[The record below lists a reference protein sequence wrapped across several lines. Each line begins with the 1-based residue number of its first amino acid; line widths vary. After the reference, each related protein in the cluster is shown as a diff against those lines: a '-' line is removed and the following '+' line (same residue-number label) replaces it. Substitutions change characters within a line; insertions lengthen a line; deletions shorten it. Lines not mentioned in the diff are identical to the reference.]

1 MRIIDSSVIVKFFSK
16 EPGWRSVKKYLL
28 KPYTLEL
35 AVKELGNALWKKALK
50 GEVSFKDAV
59 EIIRG
64 FKLIAR
70 FIKQDAVIER
80 AFELALKYRITLYDS
95 LFIAAAEKTG
105 ATLVTC
111 DSKQAEVARLLGLQV
126 EQPE

>member
-1 MRIIDSSVIVKFFSK
+1 M
-16 EPGWRSVKKYLL
+16 
-28 KPYTLEL
+28 
-35 AVKELGNALWKKALK
+35 
-50 GEVSFKDAV
+50 SFKDAV
-59 EIIRG
+59 EIVRG

-70 FIKQDAVIER
+70 FIEQDTVIER
-80 AFELALKYRITLYDS
+80 AFELALKYELTLYDS